1 MDPLQHKE
9 CLEAEF
15 KILDDSPF
23 GSFNGY
29 ASIFNNTDRQG
40 EIVLKGAFA
49 DTLPSFLR
57 DGFGAL
63 NHEWSALPIA
73 TISEARED
81 ERGLW
86 VKGEFHSTPDAQT
99 VRTIV
104 RERLE
109 RGKSVG
115 MSIGYNVI
123 EDEFTKDA
131 RVLKRLGLFEI
142 SLVSVPANAEAQVVG
157 IKQTGGEEPT
167 TDNSVQEMEARRA
180 AMRRLSFNHIRRERE
195 RRSRRH

>member
-15 KILDDSPF
+15 KILDDGPF
-23 GSFNGY
+23 GSFHGY

-40 EIVLKGAFA
+40 EIVQKGAFA
-49 DTLPSFLR
+49 ETLPAFLK

-63 NHEWSALPIA
+63 NHDWSALPVA

-81 ERGLW
+81 DRGLW

-99 VRTIV
+99 ARTIV

-115 MSIGYNVI
+115 LSIGYKVLD
-123 EDEFTKDA
+123 DEFTKSGD

-157 IKQTGGEEPT
+157 IKSEEPT
-167 TDNSVQEMEARRA
+167 AKDTDAELEARRA
-180 AMRRLSFNHIRRERE
+180 SMRRLSLNHIRRERE